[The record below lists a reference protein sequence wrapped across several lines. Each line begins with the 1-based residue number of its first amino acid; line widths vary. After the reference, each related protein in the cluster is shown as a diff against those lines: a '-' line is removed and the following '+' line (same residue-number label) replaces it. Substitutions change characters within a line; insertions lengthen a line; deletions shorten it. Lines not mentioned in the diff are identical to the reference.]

1 MAEWTFLTKHA
12 LALSLIAKYPLIT
25 AQELAAAIGT
35 TERQVRKI
43 IADLYLDGYI
53 DKKKIGRNIEYAIN
67 TDLKLRHSAHSEVG
81 IGDFLAALK
90 PEKSRD
96 RFAGA
101 GK

>member
-25 AQELAAAIGT
+25 AQELAVSIGT

-43 IADLYLDGYI
+43 IADLYFAGYVE
-53 DKKKIGRNIEYAIN
+53 KKKVGRNIEYAIN

-90 PEKSRD
+90 AEKGRN
-96 RFAGA
+96 RFAGII
-101 GK
+101 